1 MREKKKKTTERRRGP
16 HFREKTR
23 TDYDDDETLP
33 RRESRC
39 VQNNTTRKQKE
50 IFGER
55 SDDENTSFGP
65 PSPALEAIT
74 FTTA

>member
-33 RRESRC
+33 RESMCSKQQHVSKKKFLEREE
-39 VQNNTTRKQKE
+39 VMMMK
-50 IFGER
+50 IPR
-55 SDDENTSFGP
+55 SVHRP
-65 PSPALEAIT
+65 QR
-74 FTTA
+74 